1 MLKIFLLLTFTLFVN
16 LSAVVAVKL
25 EKINIIIKID
35 TEDKKLK
42 AALDDHKKIL
52 EEKAKLKIVSHRNSY
67 LEAEG
72 KQYLEKLLK
81 SLGYYDGEV
90 EIQESSE
97 LKTNDITFK
106 IIPNVL
112 YMVGFVKIIVLD
124 SSKIDKAK
132 LNLPSKDWHKLKTG
146 DRATAKS
153 ILSEEARLQEYIEN
167 DNSVLRVEVV
177 HEAILNLVNKT
188 VNVNYNIIAGPIAY
202 IKDVKFDGLKTVMAD
217 YARKIVDIK
226 NGDDFKISE
235 VKRLNLLLQQSGL
248 FNAVEP
254 IIPSSVDKDGGIDL
268 MYKVKER
275 KHKSVKAGLNYS
287 TDLGAGVTL
296 GLEHRNVFHQGE
308 KVSTTLTAT
317 KKEQTLDTQ
326 FQKPCFLHDTQ
337 TLKLNNIISKEETLA
352 YNDKGGS
359 LSAVIEREFSK
370 KIKGGAGIKYS
381 LNRIEDNTD
390 QVQNFGLLSLP
401 IYGAY
406 DARDNILNPTKG
418 VFINLAVSPF
428 FNTINRKEKFTKKV
442 ISGRAYIQ
450 ADSALEPVF
459 AIKGETGIISGA
471 RTSDIPAT
479 ERFYSGGAGS
489 VRGYGYQL
497 VGPLNK
503 KNEPIGGRSYVET
516 ALEIRL
522 RVSKNVGL
530 VVFSD
535 GGNVEDSTVTKFDKK
550 LIWGAGFGV
559 RYYTDFAPLRFDV
572 AFPVSKKRRGI
583 DKAFQLYFS
592 IGQAF

>member
-1 MLKIFLLLTFTLFVN
+1 MLKIFLLLTLTLFVN
-16 LSAVVAVKL
+16 LSAVIAVKL
-25 EKINIIIKID
+25 EKINIIIKVD
-35 TEDKKLK
+35 TQDKKLK
-42 AALDDHKKIL
+42 AALNDHKKIL
-52 EEKAKLKIVSHRNSY
+52 EEKAKVKIVSHRNSY

-90 EIQESSE
+90 EVQEGSE
-97 LKTNDITFK
+97 SKTNDIIFT

-112 YMVGFVKIIVLD
+112 YVIDFVKIVILD
-124 SSKIDKAK
+124 SSRIDKAK
-132 LNLPSKDWHKLKTG
+132 LNLPTKDWYKLKSG
-146 DRATAKS
+146 DKAIAKN
-153 ILSEEARLQEYIEN
+153 ILSEEVRLQEYIESS
-167 DNSVLRVEVV
+167 NSVLRVEVA
-177 HEAILNLVNKT
+177 HEAILNQVTKT
-188 VNVNYNIIAGPIAY
+188 INVNYNIIVGPFAY
-202 IKDVKFDGLKTVMAD
+202 IKGVKFDGLKTVMAG
-217 YARKIVDIK
+217 YARKVVDIK
-226 NGDDFKISE
+226 DGDDFKISE
-235 VKRLNLLLQQSGL
+235 VKRSNLLLQQSGL
-248 FNAVEP
+248 FNTVEP
-254 IIPSSVDKDGGIDL
+254 IVPSSVDKDGGIDL
-268 MYKVKER
+268 MYKVRER

-287 TDLGAGVTL
+287 TDLGSGITL

-308 KVSTTLTAT
+308 KISSTLTAT

-326 FQKPCFLHDTQ
+326 FQKPCFLHDKQ
-337 TLKLNNIISKEETLA
+337 TLKLSNILSKEETLA
-352 YNDKGGS
+352 YDDKGGS
-359 LSAVIEREFSK
+359 LSAIIEREFTK

-390 QVQNFGLLSLP
+390 KVQNFGLLSLP
-401 IYGAY
+401 IYGSY
-406 DARDNILNPTKG
+406 DVRDNILNPTKG

-428 FNTINRKEKFTKKV
+428 FNTINRKEKFTKEV
-442 ISGRAYIQ
+442 ISGSAYIQ
-450 ADSALEPVF
+450 ACSMLEPVF

-471 RTSDIPAT
+471 RTGDIPAT

-489 VRGYGYQL
+489 IRGYGYQL

-516 ALEIRL
+516 SLEIRFK
-522 RVSKNVGL
+522 VSKNVGL

-535 GGNVEDSTVTKFDKK
+535 GGNVEDSTITKFDKK

-572 AFPVSKKRRGI
+572 AFPISKKRRGI